1 MSSSLEGSE
10 LMELVHR
17 YYPAGI
23 YTTDSRHGAQQEAR
37 ELRKLRDAAQQE
49 SGAWNALLQRISEE
63 LPGCS
68 LWELPYLLYDPC
80 RCVRVSLEGSA
91 GGASAQKAV
100 VLLVSI
106 LAPVHHLYA
115 SFQRIESQEVVE
127 QKLWHPP
134 LPQEYQTVEARLSA
148 LVQSALGTSRLSNET
163 LFLPVP
169 DIQVGNLELGRAQL
183 IHCLF
188 TDRLW

>member
-1 MSSSLEGSE
+1 MSPSLEASE
-10 LMELVHR
+10 LMGRVR
-17 YYPAGI
+17 RFYPANI
-23 YTTDSRHGAQQEAR
+23 YTTDPRYEAH
-37 ELRKLRDAAQQE
+37 ELRALREAALQE
-49 SGAWNALLQRISEE
+49 SSAWNVLLQRISEE

-80 RCVRVSLEGSA
+80 RCVRVALADSP
-91 GGASAQKAV
+91 GGASEQKAV
-100 VLLVSI
+100 VLLSSA

-115 SFQRIESQEVVE
+115 SFQRIENKQVVE
-127 QKLWHPP
+127 QNLWHPP
-134 LPQEYQTVEARLSA
+134 LPQEYQAIEARLSA
-148 LVQSALGTSRLSNET
+148 LAQSALGTSRLSNEI

-169 DIQVGNLELGRAQL
+169 DIQIGNLELGRAQL